1 MTFLS
6 MLAEQGLLGEL
17 MEENM
22 AIKKPGGTGA
32 ASGNN
37 SSAGAKIPK
46 KAQFNVADK
55 KKKSAKIKKKGKR

>member
-1 MTFLS
+1 
-6 MLAEQGLLGEL
+6 

-32 ASGNN
+32 SGGAN
-37 SSAGAKIPK
+37 SSSGSKIPK

-55 KKKSAKIKKKGKR
+55 KKKSAKIKKRGKR